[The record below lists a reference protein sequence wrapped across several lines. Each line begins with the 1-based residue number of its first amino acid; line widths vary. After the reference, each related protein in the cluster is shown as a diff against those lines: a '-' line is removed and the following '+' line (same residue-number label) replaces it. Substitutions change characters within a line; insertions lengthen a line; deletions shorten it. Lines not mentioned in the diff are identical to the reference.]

1 MERKGLQQRREV
13 PQVSEPAQAQAQ
25 AQEQEQEPAP
35 EQVVRWGTSMPTLV
49 VRRYLRNCRI
59 RSRSRRRTKTKMQAE
74 PMLKA
79 RST

>member
-13 PQVSEPAQAQAQ
+13 PQVSEPAQAQ

-59 RSRSRRRTKTKMQAE
+59 RSRSRRRTKIKMQAK